1 PPVSAPQLPP
11 SPPSRQ
17 SLSLSAMQ
25 SLLLSLLVLLSVV
38 RKHRNFQ
45 NIDECPAYDSAE
57 PARGVNM
64 MQQGYGMSYRQNRLN
79 TRSLADRIKT
89 LKDDYRK
96 NDYRGA
102 VFG

>member
-1 PPVSAPQLPP
+1 TTSPLPA
-11 SPPSRQ
+11 PSRQ

-38 RKHRNFQ
+38 LFSQAQ
-45 NIDECPAYDSAE
+45 NIDEYPAYDSAE
-57 PARGVNM
+57 QARGVNM
-64 MQQGYGMSYRQNRLN
+64 MQQGFGMGYRQNRLN
-79 TRSLADRIKT
+79 TRSLADRIKS

-102 VFG
+102 IFG